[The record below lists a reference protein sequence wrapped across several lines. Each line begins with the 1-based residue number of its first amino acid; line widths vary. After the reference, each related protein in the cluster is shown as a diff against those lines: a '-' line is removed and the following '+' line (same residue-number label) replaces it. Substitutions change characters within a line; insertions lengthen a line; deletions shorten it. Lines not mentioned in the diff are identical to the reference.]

1 MKTPDR
7 YTVQPLIS
15 MHVLVQTNTSI
26 PIPKI
31 LDWSNDASN
40 AIGSEY
46 IIMEHAAGVQ
56 LHQRWPTMA
65 GDQQVR
71 CINAIYQ
78 KVKEMVDIK
87 FPAYGSLYF
96 VDAPLDSGSK
106 QTLNQRFCIG
116 PHCGAIYWNCN
127 VGESRY
133 YRNTKP
139 NQGPCKFSWLSLWHK
154 HTAYKPFQGLI
165 FRHIVTVSLIPVF
178 RGSHLSILF
187 LTTDRATTD
196 PLRPTFAC
204 WNLVVLL

>member
-1 MKTPDR
+1 
-7 YTVQPLIS
+7 
-15 MHVLVQTNTSI
+15 MHILVQTNTSI

-31 LDWSNDASN
+31 LDWSDDASN
-40 AIGSEY
+40 AIGTEY

-78 KVKEMVDIK
+78 KVKEMVDIE

-106 QTLNQRFCIG
+106 KTLNQRFCIG

-133 YRNTKP
+133 YHNTKP
-139 NQGPCKFSWLSLWHK
+139 NQGPCKFSWLLSTLAQ
-154 HTAYKPFQGLI
+154 TN
-165 FRHIVTVSLIPVF
+165 
-178 RGSHLSILF
+178 HL
-187 LTTDRATTD
+187 
-196 PLRPTFAC
+196 
-204 WNLVVLL
+204 